1 MSKRPHTLSVHPSV
15 PATMDIVQTGGDSA
29 VPKTISLSGELSRS
43 RFASAS
49 ARVALAAN
57 TAVNFLRM
65 ESVTATA
72 RFARRNHLL

>member
-1 MSKRPHTLSVHPSV
+1 
-15 PATMDIVQTGGDSA
+15 MDIVQTGGDSA